1 MRKFILLVS
10 VFIFCYSAT
19 AQQAALMIKKKSKTI
34 QQYWLHSYFAFQ
46 THNNIW
52 RKGELMSLTKDSFYI
67 RPTVIRIGLFVNDTV
82 RFPIEGYALTDILR
96 LPIKGLLIDY
106 KDGKF
111 QVIRSAGN
119 ISFYWLKSGL
129 ILRIGAIGFT
139 ALTIIN
145 GVING
150 DLSLAGAWLPP
161 AAFVYASGF
170 VLKRIYKP
178 VFSVKRKYQV
188 KVVAF

>member
-1 MRKFILLVS
+1 MRKFLLLP
-10 VFIFCYSAT
+10 FIFFFYNAAT
-19 AQQAALMIKKKSKTI
+19 AQQAVLVIKKRNKVI

-52 RKGELMSLTKDSFYI
+52 RKGELMKLKKDSFFI
-67 RPTVIRIGLFVNDTV
+67 RPTVVRMGMFVNDTA
-82 RFPIEGYALTDILR
+82 RFPIEGYAFSDVLH

-119 ISFYWLKSGL
+119 ISFYWLKSGW
-129 ILRIGAIGFT
+129 ILRAGAIGFT

-145 GVING
+145 GAING
-150 DLSLAGAWLPP
+150 DLSFSGNWVPI
-161 AAFVYASGF
+161 AAAVYASGF
-170 VLKRIYKP
+170 ALKRLYKP
-178 VFSVKRKYQV
+178 VFKINDKYEL
-188 KVVAF
+188 KVMEF

>member
-1 MRKFILLVS
+1 MRKFLLLLVLS
-10 VFIFCYSAT
+10 FFYQLSI
-19 AQQAALMIKKKSKTI
+19 AQQAKLVVKKNKRTV

-52 RKGELMSLTKDSFYI
+52 RKGELVIIRNDSFYI
-67 RPTVIRIGLFVNDTV
+67 RPTVVTIGLYVNDTV
-82 RFPIEGYALTDILR
+82 RFPMEGYALNDVLK

-119 ISFYWLKSGL
+119 ISLYWLKSGL

-139 ALTIIN
+139 ALTVIN
-145 GVING
+145 GLING
-150 DLSLAGAWLPP
+150 DLSFGSWVPVASV
-161 AAFVYASGF
+161 VYASGF
-170 VLKRIYKP
+170 ALKRIYKP
-178 VFSVKRKYQV
+178 VFEVKNKYRLQV
-188 KVVAF
+188 MHF